1 MLSVELARFIN
12 TLTFK
17 EIPVEVT
24 EQLRWR
30 LLEGVIIAL
39 ASSPESLNDETSWS
53 DSVSS
58 AVRSPATPGA
68 ASDETP
74 SGAQQGAQALDE
86 QTLLPELSA
95 LANGLLL
102 DVRRQGTTYTDHL
115 HAFDSAIL
123 PAAWGSA
130 EAYQADGKKL
140 MEVLA
145 AGYATSATLA
155 ALLADEPEHP
165 WYAGMSSGTIGAAA
179 AAAKARG
186 LTEQATRHALGLA
199 ADQAMRLAENARKPS
214 SSCKSQEQGFRD
226 DDLTDV
232 PGPGRAA
239 MDGVLCV
246 SLAASGAP
254 SFPDTHE
261 QLQALWGRKH
271 GAEPMEIVWFP
282 DVAASE
288 ISSVEDIEQRFMTL
302 VGRESGQ
309 AKARAL
315 LESVRSLEAL
325 PAGQLMAY
333 LMGRKGRPLQS

>member
-1 MLSVELARFIN
+1 MLSAELARFIK
-12 TLTFK
+12 TLTYE
-17 EIPVEVT
+17 EIPAET
-24 EQLRWR
+24 TAQLRGR

-39 ASSPESLNDETSWS
+39 ASSPESLNDGTSWS
-53 DSVSS
+53 NPVSS
-58 AVRSPATPGA
+58 TAHSPAAPDPT
-68 ASDETP
+68 SDETP

-102 DVRRQGTTYTDHL
+102 DVRRKDTTNTDHL

-155 ALLADEPEHP
+155 AILADESEHP

-199 ADQAMRLAENARKPS
+199 ADQAMRLAENARKVAIS
-214 SSCKSQEQGFRD
+214 SESQEQGFRD

-239 MDGVLCV
+239 MDGVLCA

-261 QLQALWGRKH
+261 LLQALWERKR
-271 GAEPMEIVWFP
+271 GAEEMNIVWFP
-282 DVAASE
+282 DGSGCVLP
-288 ISSVEDIEQRFMTL
+288 SVEDIEQRFMTL

-309 AKARAL
+309 ANAWAL

-333 LMGRKGRPLQS
+333 LMGRKGRRLQS